1 MGGYVSGPGGIAARL
16 TGVPLII
23 HEQNSVAGLTNRK
36 LAKLAKRV
44 LEAFPGSFGEGYQAI
59 HTGNPLREGFI
70 ASEADRD
77 EEAGRDNNVPANRP
91 FHLLVVGG
99 SQGAAILN
107 QVVPDALG
115 LYQGSRDLW
124 VRHQCGRGQVE
135 ALGRNYQGVEGR
147 IEVVEF
153 IEEMAQA
160 YRWADV
166 VICRAGAMTIAELA
180 ASGKASVLI
189 PLPSAV
195 DDHQTGNAR
204 YLSDKDAAIL
214 LPQSELDA
222 KKLASYLKELA
233 EHPERLMKMGQKARD
248 AALPEATQNVVK
260 QCLEV
265 LQ

>member
-1 MGGYVSGPGGIAARL
+1 
-16 TGVPLII
+16 
-23 HEQNSVAGLTNRK
+23 
-36 LAKLAKRV
+36 
-44 LEAFPGSFGEGYQAI
+44 
-59 HTGNPLREGFI
+59 
-70 ASEADRD
+70 
-77 EEAGRDNNVPANRP
+77 
-91 FHLLVVGG
+91 
-99 SQGAAILN
+99 
-107 QVVPDALG
+107 
-115 LYQGSRDLW
+115 
-124 VRHQCGRGQVE
+124 
-135 ALGRNYQGVEGR
+135 
-147 IEVVEF
+147 
-153 IEEMAQA
+153 
-160 YRWADV
+160 
-166 VICRAGAMTIAELA
+166 MTIAELA